1 MFHYTLN
8 PESSVPIYRQ
18 LVDQINARIRSGAM
32 KNGTQLPTVREMA
45 QKLHLSPGTVKK
57 AYDCLQEMGDI
68 EMTRRRGTFVK
79 FVHRDKDSRKHQAMV
94 AIDQMIRKM
103 TELQFSPAEIQ
114 IFLNLKMREWGLKW
128 TGLRVTVVTE
138 CPEIA
143 PAVKKQLEG
152 MPNVQCTVYPL
163 RQLQEYPYSVDE
175 QSDVILIPSE
185 DESRIAHLLPDGEKL
200 LRVAFAPDAGTLVNL
215 SACAGKRIGVPGEN
229 VHLAQL
235 MKKYIPGQDT
245 NVALLG
251 RERPVPGDMDVLVVP
266 EGEICDSELPV
277 IPFVYQLDKG
287 SLLYLEERVGKMRH
301 ERQMWPAATGL

>member
-1 MFHYTLN
+1 M
-8 PESSVPIYRQ
+8 
-18 LVDQINARIRSGAM
+18 QIR
-32 KNGTQLPTVREMA
+32 P
-45 QKLHLSPGTVKK
+45 P
-57 AYDCLQEMGDI
+57 
-68 EMTRRRGTFVK
+68 
-79 FVHRDKDSRKHQAMV
+79 
-94 AIDQMIRKM
+94 
-103 TELQFSPAEIQ
+103 ELQFSPAEIQ

-138 CPEIA
+138 CPETA

-175 QSDVILIPSE
+175 QSDVILIPAE

-215 SACAGKRIGVPGEN
+215 SACGGRHVGVLCANPCFSQLVKR
-229 VHLAQL
+229 
-235 MKKYIPGQDT
+235 YIPMQNTQVTVLQKG
-245 NVALLG
+245 L
-251 RERPVPGDMDVLVVP
+251 PVPDAVDVLIVP
-266 EGEICDSELPV
+266 EGDMLDSELPV
-277 IPFVYQLDKG
+277 IPFVYKLDEG